1 MKALRPVARRLKLR
15 STAARPS
22 KPLRKHNATAQAVE
36 GNLGGFCVYK
46 SRIEIIRGF
55 SRPTLRFGLSVA
67 DGLGQHLAEFGL
79 RLRRFALGWLPVG
92 HGWYVGTRIKPRWAH
107 LLKL

>member
-1 MKALRPVARRLKLR
+1 MEALRPVARRLKLR

-46 SRIEIIRGF
+46 SRIEIIRDF

-67 DGLGQHLAEFGL
+67 DALVSISRSPAFVSGGSRLGGCQ
-79 RLRRFALGWLPVG
+79 WVMVG
-92 HGWYVGTRIKPRWAH
+92 M
-107 LLKL
+107 

>member
-1 MKALRPVARRLKLR
+1 MKALRPVAGRLKLR

-22 KPLRKHNATAQAVE
+22 KPLRKHNATAQAAE

-79 RLRRFALGWLPVG
+79 RLRRFPLGWLPVG
-92 HGWYVGTRIKPRWAH
+92 HGRYVGTRREN
-107 LLKL
+107 